1 MNAEIIEQ
9 INENMDARGIVGSA
23 SQSSILFQA
32 GIASADFCLAVTG
45 SDEVNLMSASM
56 AKAMGA
62 RRVIARVYSPVFRD
76 LSTFDYQK
84 HFRID
89 RILSLEH
96 LTALALARGIRNP
109 GSVVVEQFARGG
121 LNAREFVVGSTG
133 KLTSAPLRELG
144 LPSTIRFGTVMREN
158 RMWIASADDRLEV
171 GDRVTVFGRD
181 EGMTPIKA
189 MFKTEKQATRRVIIA
204 GGGETGL
211 HLARVL
217 EMDNYR
223 VAILESDETR
233 AKELATNL
241 EFASVIQCDARRRE
255 NLEEER
261 VGTADVFVAC
271 TGGDEDNIMLCV
283 EATELGAKQ
292 SMAVVSRQDYAFVV
306 DKLGIDLAV
315 SESDVM
321 ARQILAYLNEGII
334 VSKAKLPGG
343 LINIAEIEILEG
355 SPATQ
360 KPLAEIGLPDRCLIV
375 AVIFHDYIRVP
386 AANDRLQVGE
396 MAVVLME
403 EDVIDAAMGV
413 FTPVK

>member
-1 MNAEIIEQ
+1 
-9 INENMDARGIVGSA
+9 
-23 SQSSILFQA
+23 
-32 GIASADFCLAVTG
+32 
-45 SDEVNLMSASM
+45 
-56 AKAMGA
+56 
-62 RRVIARVYSPVFRD
+62 
-76 LSTFDYQK
+76 
-84 HFRID
+84 
-89 RILSLEH
+89 
-96 LTALALARGIRNP
+96 
-109 GSVVVEQFARGG
+109 
-121 LNAREFVVGSTG
+121 
-133 KLTSAPLRELG
+133 
-144 LPSTIRFGTVMREN
+144 
-158 RMWIASADDRLEV
+158 
-171 GDRVTVFGRD
+171 
-181 EGMTPIKA
+181 
-189 MFKTEKQATRRVIIA
+189 
-204 GGGETGL
+204 
-211 HLARVL
+211 
-217 EMDNYR
+217 MDNYR